1 MKWDSVIN
9 MMPYGDRFRKHRKW
23 LQDALIPKTVLL
35 SYRPMQRR
43 ETCTFLAGLC
53 DTPERVNDHIKR
65 WVHHSA
71 CVAYQLTSW
80 RHVQMVCR
88 TRLRHGLRAPHCLA

>member
-23 LQDALIPKTVLL
+23 LQDALIPKSVLL

-43 ETCTFLAGLC
+43 ETYTFLAGLC

-65 WVHHSA
+65 WVHYCA
-71 CVAYQLTSW
+71 CVTS
-80 RHVQMVCR
+80 
-88 TRLRHGLRAPHCLA
+88 